1 MVLKAAPPLIVKETQ
16 IEQFVRA
23 MGRVVELIHS
33 SSTFWSDALDLARRA
48 LNF

>member
-1 MVLKAAPPLIVKETQ
+1 MVLKAAPPLIVDENQ